1 MTYPGIAA
9 TGMTSESKFLPST
22 VSGKTKMD
30 FYWYTSLG
38 MIQLQN
44 QRANSILDSR
54 QTGTTVGEIK
64 AGLEG
69 GVNGRYGQGVG

>member
-1 MTYPGIAA
+1 
-9 TGMTSESKFLPST
+9 
-22 VSGKTKMD
+22 MD